1 MKKILHV
8 RLKRNMHIF
17 MGACK
22 DTVQIDVTKGVQPF
36 ESQQNLPS
44 RFLCGDKEFLMID
57 PVGLLN
63 PKLFLLRFPIYIAAD
78 YACIS
83 QGTVNF
89 LRNSSIQPALRNK
102 RGRKNKINGG
112 AVRHMCYF
120 PFSV

>member
-1 MKKILHV
+1 
-8 RLKRNMHIF
+8 

-22 DTVQIDVTKGVQPF
+22 DTVQIDVTKSVQPF

-78 YACIS
+78 YAYIS

-89 LRNSSIQPALRNK
+89 LRNSSIQPALRNVFTVK
-102 RGRKNKINGG
+102 RSGFNSEK
-112 AVRHMCYF
+112 AV
-120 PFSV
+120 SSSII